1 MIQGMIIKK
10 VLDLVMKQLMK
21 QFKLDKI
28 QEYVEQPNEL
38 DKQVKALNKTVNK
51 YGKYIE
57 ELEKDMAML
66 KDVANSSD
74 SIKEKLKKVKKP
86 RRINMQM
93 LLANW
98 EWVLLALYVVE
109 KAVKLSPSK
118 KDDVIFDMV
127 VKPIFDKVKG
137 K

>member
-1 MIQGMIIKK
+1 MLQGIIIKK
-10 VLDLVMKQLMK
+10 VLDLVMKQLLK

-57 ELEKDMAML
+57 ELEKDMAIL

-74 SIKEKLKKVKKP
+74 SIKKKLKKVKKP
-86 RRINMQM
+86 
-93 LLANW
+93 
-98 EWVLLALYVVE
+98 
-109 KAVKLSPSK
+109 K
-118 KDDVIFDMV
+118 F
-127 VKPIFDKVKG
+127 
-137 K
+137 

>member
-1 MIQGMIIKK
+1 MIIKK

-66 KDVANSSD
+66 ESTHVSNGNVRS
-74 SIKEKLKKVKKP
+74 
-86 RRINMQM
+86 
-93 LLANW
+93 
-98 EWVLLALYVVE
+98 
-109 KAVKLSPSK
+109 LSQFRNHS
-118 KDDVIFDMV
+118 
-127 VKPIFDKVKG
+127 
-137 K
+137 

>member
-1 MIQGMIIKK
+1 MIQGIIIKK

-57 ELEKDMAML
+57 ELEKDYLEEDELEFTELA
-66 KDVANSSD
+66 
-74 SIKEKLKKVKKP
+74 IKKKFKKIKKP
-86 RRINMQM
+86 R
-93 LLANW
+93 
-98 EWVLLALYVVE
+98 
-109 KAVKLSPSK
+109 
-118 KDDVIFDMV
+118 F
-127 VKPIFDKVKG
+127 
-137 K
+137 